1 MTVLPHR
8 DRARPTMAATWLILA
23 VVALALRLPDI
34 GNPLIDLDEQFYLL
48 VGDRMLHGAVPYV
61 DIWDRKPVGLFLIY
75 AAARVVGVE
84 HWLNNNNNNDHFHF
98 DYDAPHFDGGTVSRG
113 RYSHSDIA

>member
-1 MTVLPHR
+1 MGWVGSRGTVVARQYKLLARGSAPCPNLRGRWVLP
-8 DRARPTMAATWLILA
+8 L
-23 VVALALRLPDI
+23 LPP
-34 GNPLIDLDEQFYLL
+34 G
-48 VGDRMLHGAVPYV
+48 
-61 DIWDRKPVGLFLIY
+61 

-113 RYSHSDIA
+113 R